1 MSYQRD
7 TPHEHIAHAS
17 TVETIKNT
25 LEIAHTVSQPTP
37 RAWSRACSALCPRP
51 AAHPGHAQ
59 HHESTC
65 SSATPRQ
72 PQHHLPAPQQQTPPQ
87 QPLQDAH
94 EIPSH
99 PHGERRTRTAD
110 TTIFSRVLYQLSYLA
125 ASRLR
130 RLRCYR
136 LEAPAFCVPSASTGA
151 SGPMLQGRAAG
162 RSGARRLSASHRPT
176 SRSVGAVRWHRPS
189 ARRGKGAARGSRP
202 GPR

>member
-17 TVETIKNT
+17 AVETIKNA

-37 RAWSRACSALCPRP
+37 RAWSRARSALCPRP
-51 AAHPGHAQ
+51 AARLGHAQ

-87 QPLQDAH
+87 QPLQDAR

-99 PHGERRTRTAD
+99 PHGETRTRTGD

-125 ASRLR
+125 ASG
-130 RLRCYR
+130 RCYR
-136 LEAPAFCVPSASTGA
+136 LAAPPAARGDQRLRPRRSAVFPGFEIGQRVDRVPAGGLPAADPHLEVQVRRGRIAGLAGA
-151 SGPMLQGRAAG
+151 GRAA
-162 RSGARRLSASHRPT
+162 ARRP
-176 SRSVGAVRWHRPS
+176 
-189 ARRGKGAARGSRP
+189 RP
-202 GPR
+202 GRR